1 MTMTGF
7 GRDYLAAKTGLL
19 YRGTAVWGVVVT
31 ILAAVGLVLAA
42 LIFQTIAGAVTSWL
56 LYGTE
61 PHDAMDLGKA
71 FLIGMFPAGVAVA
84 ALAWWL
90 AGRSPAER
98 NERLGLHLPAL
109 GPLGWLVVIV
119 GFLAAMYAFI
129 IAVTVVLGINP
140 ADYTPGPNGES
151 PESGSAGLVK
161 ELMFAIASDPRLFML
176 VFPAVVIGAPV
187 SEEII
192 FRGQMFAALANSR
205 VGRVGASVITSALW
219 ALMHMSEPWL
229 SIGLIF
235 VMGLVLSWLL
245 LRYGSLTL
253 TIILHGVW
261 NGVYSLLIFG
271 GLANMP

>member
-1 MTMTGF
+1 MTGF
-7 GRDYLAAKTGLL
+7 GRDYLAARTGFL

-31 ILAAVGLVLAA
+31 ILAAVGLVLAS
-42 LIFQTIAGAVTSWL
+42 LIFQSIAGAVTSWL
-56 LYGTE
+56 LYGAE
-61 PHDAMDLGKA
+61 PRDAMDLGKA
-71 FLIGMFPAGVAVA
+71 FLIGLLPAGLAAA

-109 GPLGWLVVIV
+109 GTLGWLVVIL

-129 IAVTVVLGINP
+129 IAVTVLLGINP

-161 ELMFAIASDPRLFML
+161 ELMFSIASDPRLFML

-229 SIGLIF
+229 SVGLIF

-253 TIILHGVW
+253 TMILHGVW
-261 NGVYSLLIFG
+261 NGVYALLIFG